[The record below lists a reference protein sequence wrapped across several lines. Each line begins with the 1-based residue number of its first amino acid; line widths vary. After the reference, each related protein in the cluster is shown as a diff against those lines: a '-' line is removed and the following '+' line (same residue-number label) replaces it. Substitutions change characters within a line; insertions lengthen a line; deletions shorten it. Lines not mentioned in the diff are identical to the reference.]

1 MSDSLAEIEFLAG
14 SAYRIEVL
22 HALTEEPYTRREL
35 GDVVDASQPTIGRV
49 LRDLTERHWIVYGGD
64 RYSATATGELVEA
77 GITDLQ
83 DRLETE
89 TRLREV
95 IPWLPTEA
103 IDVNLRAFSDATITT
118 PSGTRPN
125 APIQRMVELLEDT
138 DTALLLSHTFN
149 RHKLDLLSE
158 RVADGSL
165 TAKGVF
171 SADAID
177 AIMETPELGQR
188 LREINDADGAAIR
201 VAGEEIPLA
210 MEVTD
215 DRTHLLLRDGDGIVR
230 ASLDTDDDRVK
241 SWATALHE
249 RYWEQATPID
259 SADIG

>member
-14 SAYRIEVL
+14 SPYRIEVL
-22 HALTEEPYTRREL
+22 QALTDDAYTRREL
-35 GDVVDASQPTIGRV
+35 GDAVDASQPTIGRV
-49 LRDLTERHWIVYGGD
+49 LRDLAERHWIAYDGE
-64 RYSATATGELVEA
+64 RYRATATGELVEA

-89 TRLREV
+89 TRLRDV

-103 IDVNLRAFSDATITT
+103 MDVSLQAFSDATITT

-125 APIQRMVELLEDT
+125 APIQRMVELLEEA
-138 DTALLLSHTFN
+138 DTALLLSHSFN

-158 RVADGSL
+158 RVTDGTL

-177 AIMETPELGQR
+177 AIVETPELSQR
-188 LREINDADGAAIR
+188 LREINDAAGASIR
-201 VAGEEIPLA
+201 VASEEVPLA

-215 DRTHLLLRDGDGIVR
+215 DRTHLLLRDEEGLVR
-230 ASLDTDDDRVK
+230 ASIDTDDERVRA
-241 SWATALHE
+241 WAADVHE
-249 RYWEQATPID
+249 RYWERATPID
-259 SADIG
+259 SAEIG